1 MPEGPHLT
9 RFGKVQKRKDW
20 MTEWEKSKQN
30 ELTEKEEMWVHA
42 CGIKGLTID
51 KVAKDTYICS
61 LTFFSGN
68 GLTEE
73 DPDPMNASLLECELV
88 RKKNK
93 KKRKRSLEWD
103 PLLAKKKK
111 VWTMKYSEMDISPLT
126 STVQNDGT
134 DFDEPLVGD
143 ISTLSTIPSHDERKI
158 S

>member
-1 MPEGPHLT
+1 
-9 RFGKVQKRKDW
+9 

-51 KVAKDTYICS
+51 KVAKDTYIYS

-88 RKKNK
+88 RKKDK
-93 KKRKRSLEWD
+93 KKRKRSLE
-103 PLLAKKKK
+103 
-111 VWTMKYSEMDISPLT
+111 
-126 STVQNDGT
+126 
-134 DFDEPLVGD
+134 
-143 ISTLSTIPSHDERKI
+143 
-158 S
+158 